1 MEKNLADW
9 ERLASLGLGAAL
21 VVTAVARRRALG
33 PAMVTGAALLLR
45 GAAGSCPVYR
55 AAGLTSRETG
65 RPTFARNQQHRRVT
79 ASITINRSAPDVFT
93 FWRDLENL
101 SALFKGVDDV
111 ERLDDRYTRWSWR
124 GPGGMRFEWMAET
137 TEAPPHRLSW
147 RSLPGADLDTS
158 GTVRFTDLTR
168 GGCEVTVTMD
178 YNQPGGPAATAALWV
193 MGRTPGGELRED
205 LRRLKHVL
213 ETGEL
218 PIGGHP
224 SGRHTARFPATQT
237 VAS

>member
-1 MEKNLADW
+1 MLKNVADW
-9 ERLASLGLGAAL
+9 ERLASIGLGAAL
-21 VVTAVARRRALG
+21 VTTAVARRRALG
-33 PAMVTGAALLLR
+33 PAILTGAALVYR
-45 GAAGSCPVYR
+45 GASGSCPVYR
-55 AAGLTSRETG
+55 AAGLSSRETG
-65 RPTFARNQQHRRVT
+65 RPAFAQDQQHRRVT
-79 ASITINRSAPDVFT
+79 ASVTINRPAAEVFA
-93 FWRDLENL
+93 FWRELENL
-101 SALFKGVDDV
+101 SAIFKGVDHV
-111 ERLDDRYTRWSWR
+111 ERIDDRYTRWSWR

-178 YNQPGGPAATAALWV
+178 YDQPGGPAATAALWV
-193 MGRTPGGELRED
+193 MGRTPEGELRED

-218 PIGGHP
+218 PIGGDP
-224 SGRHTARFPATQT
+224 SGRRTARSRAIQT